1 MTANADAPLTFTTTI
16 ASYDVERFEAN
27 LAPFARKLAL
37 TWEVSPPRVVRQ
49 YREGNP
55 RAYSEV
61 VVDYTLT
68 APSLKTIP
76 GFAFAAKISHNEP
89 ADGFNLVETPNGGEV
104 DARWS
109 TAPPHCAHCATD
121 RRRKTTYLVRDA
133 SGTVRQVGSTCLDEF
148 TGLPLPK
155 LLAAWQFQAFLER
168 APDPGDGYDLGSLGG
183 YRPGT
188 ANLKAALVVALA
200 SASLY
205 GYVSSK
211 AARDSFEP
219 LSSTAD
225 EVRAILFG
233 HSTDRSIAALLRD
246 DGDRRGPLEAEAE
259 ALIEWARAE
268 FPLPKPGEDFA
279 ESTTGYARNMAIAF
293 AGDDVPPKILGLV
306 VSAIGAKAASDA
318 KAARAKADAER
329 VRPATP
335 YLADIGA
342 KVKGVPVT
350 ILSTFEKEGIYGI
363 TTIVKLRSSSGHDI
377 VWFASGIKAGLKP
390 GQTYTMA
397 ATVKNHKTFREQPE
411 TQVTRARL
419 T

>member
-1 MTANADAPLTFTTTI
+1 MPTAPLTFTATI
-16 ASYDVERFEAN
+16 ATYDVERFEAN
-27 LAPFARKLAL
+27 LRPFARKLDL

-49 YREGNP
+49 YREGQ
-55 RAYSEV
+55 AKGWDEV
-61 VVDYTLT
+61 VIDYQLT
-68 APSLKTIP
+68 APSLRTVP

-89 ADGFNLVETPNGGEV
+89 GEGFNLVETPNGGEV
-104 DARWS
+104 EARWS
-109 TAPPHCAHCATD
+109 TAPAHCAHCATD
-121 RRRKTTYLVRDA
+121 RRRKTTYLVSDA
-133 SGTVRQVGSTCLDEF
+133 SGEVRQVGSTCLDDF
-148 TGLPLPK
+148 TGLPLHK
-155 LLAAWQFQAFLER
+155 LLVAWQFQEFLER
-168 APDPGDGYDLGSLGG
+168 PAGGGDGYDLGSFGG

-188 ANLKAALVVALA
+188 ANLKAVLVVALA

-205 GYVSSK
+205 GYVSAK
-211 AARDSFEP
+211 AARESYG
-219 LSSTAD
+219 STSTAD

-233 HSTDRSIAALLRD
+233 RGSDRSVSAMLGD
-246 DGDRRGPLEAEAE
+246 DEGGTLEAGAD

-268 FPLPKPGEDFA
+268 FPLPAPGEDFDPR
-279 ESTTGYARNMAIAF
+279 TTGYARNMAIAF
-293 AGDDVPPKILGLV
+293 AGDDTPPKILGLV

-329 VRPATP
+329 AIPTTP
-335 YLADIGA
+335 YLADVGA

-377 VWFASGIKAGLKP
+377 VWFASGIKASLEP